1 MNVHSPSELVRGL
14 RLSDAISI
22 VVGSVIGTGIFLKT
36 APMLQEV
43 GTPWLVLLAWLVAG
57 LLSLAGAFTYA
68 ELGSLFP
75 QTGGEFVY
83 LHQAYGKIPA
93 FLYGWARFGIAA
105 PASIA
110 AYAAGSATFLADGL
124 QLSQPGFRQ
133 LFALGVILIFTL
145 FNVARV
151 QVGGRIQTFLTGLK
165 IIMTLGLGVT
175 LLIFARQGG
184 LDHFTATWMPGDGTS
199 GAPQNSPWSSFGMAM
214 IAALWAYDGWNNLP
228 MAAGEVKDAQ
238 KNVPR
243 ALMIGMALVFVIYL
257 LLNVAYFFV
266 LPVESIATASSK
278 LFPEAPSVGALS
290 VAQVFG
296 ESAMGI
302 LSFAFVVSALGA
314 MNGSILTGARVPYA
328 MAKEGLFFRHFAKV
342 SSGTHV
348 PVFSVIVQGII
359 AALLSLLGT
368 FDQLTDTVVFSSWI
382 FYAAC
387 AGTVFVFR
395 RRQPQLIPTYR
406 VPGYPFIPV
415 LFILISLA
423 LLANT
428 LWTMPKESGLGIL
441 FLLSGL
447 LVFWWVQRN
456 PLPRRP

>member
-83 LHQAYGKIPA
+83 LHQAYGKVPA

-165 IIMTLGLGVT
+165 I
-175 LLIFARQGG
+175 
-184 LDHFTATWMPGDGTS
+184 
-199 GAPQNSPWSSFGMAM
+199 
-214 IAALWAYDGWNNLP
+214 
-228 MAAGEVKDAQ
+228 
-238 KNVPR
+238 
-243 ALMIGMALVFVIYL
+243 
-257 LLNVAYFFV
+257 
-266 LPVESIATASSK
+266 
-278 LFPEAPSVGALS
+278 
-290 VAQVFG
+290 
-296 ESAMGI
+296 
-302 LSFAFVVSALGA
+302 
-314 MNGSILTGARVPYA
+314 
-328 MAKEGLFFRHFAKV
+328 
-342 SSGTHV
+342 
-348 PVFSVIVQGII
+348 
-359 AALLSLLGT
+359 
-368 FDQLTDTVVFSSWI
+368 
-382 FYAAC
+382 
-387 AGTVFVFR
+387 
-395 RRQPQLIPTYR
+395 
-406 VPGYPFIPV
+406 
-415 LFILISLA
+415 
-423 LLANT
+423 
-428 LWTMPKESGLGIL
+428 
-441 FLLSGL
+441 
-447 LVFWWVQRN
+447 
-456 PLPRRP
+456 